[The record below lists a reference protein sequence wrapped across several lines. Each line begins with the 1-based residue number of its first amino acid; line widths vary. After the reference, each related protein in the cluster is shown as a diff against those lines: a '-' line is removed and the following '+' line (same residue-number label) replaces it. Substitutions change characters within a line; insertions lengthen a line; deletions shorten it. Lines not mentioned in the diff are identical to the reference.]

1 MRRFDDLDALECFQ
15 TLWRFDAFWHFD
27 AFWRSDALMLQ
38 YALVLFKDGAMSYY
52 QSASLWLPT
61 NARGQK
67 AWYGPIP
74 LTYPNISCIEEISAN
89 KKSHDRKRTG
99 EFFLTPKSGL
109 CWQILTAHIWLTTHR
124 VARGSCNGGQFI
136 RVQREAFRKPDSAQ
150 RQVLHPSAAVNNN
163 LHPIE
168 LQEVVAHRGLM
179 IFGRFVDFGGI
190 GLLYTGSHINERAM
204 KKSHI

>member
-1 MRRFDDLDALECFQ
+1 MLSSAL
-15 TLWRFDAFWHFD
+15 TLRCLLA
-27 AFWRSDALMLQ
+27 MLQ
-38 YALVLFKDGAMSYY
+38 YALVLFKDGTMSYY

-67 AWYGPIP
+67 AWCPIP

-168 LQEVVAHRGLM
+168 LQEVVAHQGLM

-190 GLLYTGSHINERAM
+190 GLLYTGSPINERAM

>member
-1 MRRFDDLDALECFQ
+1 MQWVIIKVSACDYLPTPGGKKPDTARY
-15 TLWRFDAFWHFD
+15 LWRPKHLLH
-27 AFWRSDALMLQ
+27 WRNFRQ
-38 YALVLFKDGAMSYY
+38 
-52 QSASLWLPT
+52 Q
-61 NARGQK
+61 
-67 AWYGPIP
+67 
-74 LTYPNISCIEEISAN
+74 
-89 KKSHDRKRTG
+89 KKSWQETDG
-99 EFFLTPKSGL
+99 WVFLTPKSGL

-168 LQEVVAHRGLM
+168 LQEVVAHQGLM

>member
-1 MRRFDDLDALECFQ
+1 MPFGDASVCFS
-15 TLWRFDAFWHFD
+15 AFQGRYNELLSKCQLVITYQRPG
-27 AFWRSDALMLQ
+27 AKSLMP
-38 YALVLFKDGAMSYY
+38 D
-52 QSASLWLPT
+52 
-61 NARGQK
+61 
-67 AWYGPIP
+67 P

-168 LQEVVAHRGLM
+168 LQEVVAHQGLM

-204 KKSHI
+204 KKSHLPTMSQIEQNLIRIQDGH